1 MTENHTFACSKNKPG
16 NKSTEMETMTLQA
29 KPRKALGKVAT
40 KAVRKENLIPCVL
53 YGGDEIQHFT
63 LAPLD
68 LRTLVYSPEFKT
80 VEINLDGQMH
90 KCILKHVQYHPVDE
104 RILHIDFLRLIEE
117 HPIKIEVPVSFQG
130 VAIGLKSGGKLI
142 KKMRSVKIKTTPEFL
157 IDKIVLDT
165 TAMELGQSARIKDL
179 IIGEG
184 IEILN
189 NEDIPVASIDIPR
202 ALRTADDA
210 TAATPVAAAATPAAA
225 APAAKA
231 AAGDKKAPAAKAAAP
246 AAKPKK

>member
-1 MTENHTFACSKNKPG
+1 
-16 NKSTEMETMTLQA
+16 METMTLQA
-29 KPRKALGKVAT
+29 IPRKALGKVAT

-53 YGGDEIQHFT
+53 YGGDAIQHFT

-68 LRTLVYSPEFKT
+68 LRTLVYSPEFKI
-80 VEINLDGQMH
+80 VEINLDGQVH

-117 HPIKIEVPVSFQG
+117 HPIKIQIPVSFQG

-165 TAMELGQSARIKDL
+165 TSMELGQSARIKDL

-202 ALRTADDA
+202 ALRTADEPSA
-210 TAATPVAAAATPAAA
+210 VTPSAAAATPAAA